1 MLRVLQA
8 VAENGSVS
16 AAARALGYSQSA
28 VSRQVSSAERQLG
41 HVLFERTTA
50 GMQPTRAGTVLLRHV
65 SAALRE
71 LQDAAV
77 ALDHGAATNPP
88 LRLGAFPSAAAV
100 FLPSAIQALR
110 VAGIDV
116 ITRQASTPAL
126 VRAVRAGTLDYAF
139 VSQRPPFRPLDDQ
152 TPALGFQPLLDTTL
166 MLAVASN
173 GSLGRAATVSA
184 EQAAAALW
192 VAPPASTQDAH
203 LGVWPGLPGRPR
215 VAHRAAD
222 WLTRLQIVA
231 VDGGVTTIP
240 GPEMATL
247 VPGVR
252 AVTITGI
259 PPEVRRIG
267 LLRASDAGYTGR
279 EQAEAAL
286 HSVFDDSLDPGRAS

>member
-28 VSRQVSSAERQLG
+28 VSRQVSSAERQVG
-41 HVLFERTTA
+41 RALFERTTA
-50 GMQPTRAGTVLLRHV
+50 GMRPTRAGTVLLRHV
-65 SAALRE
+65 SSALRE
-71 LQDAAV
+71 LDYAAAALADGQDR
-77 ALDHGAATNPP
+77 HPP

-100 FLPSAIQALR
+100 FLPSAIQALTA
-110 VAGIDV
+110 AGIDV
-116 ITRQASTPAL
+116 TTRQASTAAL
-126 VRAVRAGTLDYAF
+126 VRAVRASTLDYAF

-152 TPALGFQPLLDTTL
+152 TPALGFEPLLDITL
-166 MLAVASN
+166 MLAVAAHSPLARN
-173 GSLGRAATVSA
+173 ATVSA

-192 VAPPASTQDAH
+192 VAPPPSTQDAH

-231 VDGGVTTIP
+231 AGGGVTTIP
-240 GPEMATL
+240 GPQLATL
-247 VPGVR
+247 VPGVK
-252 AVTITGI
+252 AVDVTGI

-267 LLRASDAGYTGR
+267 LLRATGHGYADR
-279 EQAEAAL
+279 ERAESAL
-286 HSVFDDSLDPGRAS
+286 RSVFDDLP